1 MSKVRDHGGGLDAA
15 IHTYGGSRETW
26 LDLSTGINPQP
37 YPLPEFT
44 ANDWGALPDRKAQN
58 DLLTAART
66 FWNVPTSAAIL
77 AAPGASSLIAR
88 LPNVLPGQNVDIP
101 KPTYNEH
108 AAAYQAQGWREQQAN
123 ADLRVLVHPN
133 NPTGHFWSTADLTG
147 AFNVVDESFCDIAPN
162 ASMIAQAAQENCLIL
177 KSFGKFW
184 GLAGLRLGFV
194 IGNPDI
200 LAKLQDSI
208 GPWAVSGPALRT
220 ATAALSDHDWAG
232 KTRNRLAQDSQRLDA
247 LMTQQG
253 ATIAGGCDL
262 FRLYHVDKAQSWQDR
277 LAKHH
282 VWSRIFPYSDTYLRL
297 GLPPQDRW
305 DQLSK
310 ALNG

>member
-1 MSKVRDHGGGLDAA
+1 MSNARDHGGGLDAA
-15 IHTYGGSRETW
+15 ILTYGGSRETW

-44 ANDWGALPDRKAQN
+44 ANDWGALPDSQAQA
-58 DLLTAART
+58 DLTAAARS
-66 FWNVPTSAAIL
+66 FWNVPASAAIL

-88 LPNVLPGQNVDIP
+88 LPNILPGHHVDIP

-108 AAAYQAQGWREQQAN
+108 AAAYHAHGWAERQTN

-133 NPTGHFWSTADLTG
+133 NPTGQFWSTSDLATT
-147 AFNVVDESFCDIAPN
+147 FNVVDESFCDIAPE
-162 ASMIAQAAQENCLIL
+162 ASMIAQTAQPNCLIL

-194 IGNPDI
+194 IGNPEL

-220 ATAALSDHDWAG
+220 ATAALGDHDWAA
-232 KTRNRLAQDSQRLDA
+232 KTRARLAQDSQHLDA

-253 ATIAGGCDL
+253 AKVAGGCDL
-262 FRLYHVDKAQSWQDR
+262 FRLYQVDNAQTWQAR

-297 GLPPQDRW
+297 GLPAHDRW
-305 DQLSK
+305 DHLTK